1 MAIKNKR
8 ATINV
13 TKQFKDELDKMKLG
27 TESYETVLKREIGF
41 YETNTKNIK
50 EPIAF
55 CLKGEYED
63 MKDYVLNVYWT
74 ELYKSKVGD
83 SWELPD
89 NENCIMRKT
98 ASVCYKDENLVFVKI
113 KKYENGEVFS
123 EGRIFNFF
131 SEY

>member
-1 MAIKNKR
+1 MATKNKR

-13 TKQFKDELDKMKLG
+13 TKQFKDELDKMKHG
-27 TESYETVLKREIGF
+27 TESYETVLKREIGC
-41 YETNTKNIK
+41 YETNLENIK

-55 CLKGEYED
+55 RLEGEYADMED
-63 MKDYVLNVYWT
+63 YALNVYWT

-89 NENCIMRKT
+89 NENCIKRET

-113 KKYENGEVFS
+113 KTYENGEVFS
-123 EGRIFNFF
+123 KGRIFNFF